1 MDCLWAELGP
11 LNNLYVEALTANV
24 MVVLGDGDCGR

>member
-11 LNNLYVEALTANV
+11 LKNLYVQALTANV
-24 MVVLGDGDCGR
+24 MVFGDGDCGR